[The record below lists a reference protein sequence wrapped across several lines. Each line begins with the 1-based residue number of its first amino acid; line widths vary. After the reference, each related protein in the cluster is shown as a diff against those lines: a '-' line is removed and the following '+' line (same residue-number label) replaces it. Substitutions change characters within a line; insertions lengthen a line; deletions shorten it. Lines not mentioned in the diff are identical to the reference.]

1 MIWTKNI
8 FCVKNIFMHK
18 ILMLAMFR
26 YRVYLEN
33 EDDEELHSE
42 METDNVSCGEW
53 LDAADLLD
61 PEAEEKEN
69 LAPASRPPSAP
80 SSDTVNRTDPQV
92 NRNTYSQ

>member
-1 MIWTKNI
+1 
-8 FCVKNIFMHK
+8 
-18 ILMLAMFR
+18 MFR

-61 PEAEEKEN
+61 TEAEEKEN

-80 SSDTVNRTDPQV
+80 SSDSVNRTDPQV
-92 NRNTYSQ
+92 NRNRYTFSMTKCTKG